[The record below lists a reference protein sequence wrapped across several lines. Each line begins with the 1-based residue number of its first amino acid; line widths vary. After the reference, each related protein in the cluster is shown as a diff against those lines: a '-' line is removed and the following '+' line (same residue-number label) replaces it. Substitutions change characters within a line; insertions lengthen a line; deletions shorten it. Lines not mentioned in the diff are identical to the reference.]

1 MVPHRES
8 VRFIS
13 SSQVGAGA
21 FLMRKPDVTLEDSIV
36 LSNDFLS
43 LCQRHVGL
51 YVSSLADPLD
61 ERARRGHRVTIHD
74 RVGDA
79 AINDT
84 NPTHRHNAALQA
96 TFTAMKCVSSA
107 GEALRLGDRGDGSP
121 AGKAEAKQRHD
132 YLNADHIPDIYKLD
146 SPNILWEL
154 KCYSPFHLD
163 VALGNGSQ
171 RRGGAASTA
180 DGHTFAFG
188 NTLEFLLCLVFGQ
201 SARGAPTERALNRRT
216 GEGRVDDEPGQY
228 SDALAK
234 GNIVHLLAAESTG
247 ALSAMFVKL
256 LKHLDAAA
264 KSPHGHDH
272 TVYGTGR
279 ASPHSFFRHH
289 LAAISSAIKR
299 ADALAL
305 RNKAAFY
312 EFELLCGVA

>member
-1 MVPHRES
+1 M
-8 VRFIS
+8 
-13 SSQVGAGA
+13 
-21 FLMRKPDVTLEDSIV
+21 
-36 LSNDFLS
+36 
-43 LCQRHVGL
+43 
-51 YVSSLADPLD
+51 
-61 ERARRGHRVTIHD
+61 
-74 RVGDA
+74 
-79 AINDT
+79 
-84 NPTHRHNAALQA
+84 
-96 TFTAMKCVSSA
+96 
-107 GEALRLGDRGDGSP
+107 
-121 AGKAEAKQRHD
+121 
-132 YLNADHIPDIYKLD
+132 
-146 SPNILWEL
+146 
-154 KCYSPFHLD
+154 
-163 VALGNGSQ
+163 
-171 RRGGAASTA
+171 
-180 DGHTFAFG
+180 
-188 NTLEFLLCLVFGQ
+188 EFLCTSQCTTVRNLTMCAV
-201 SARGAPTERALNRRT
+201 A
-216 GEGRVDDEPGQY
+216 GQY